1 MLIAPVYW
9 ANRLP
14 RPETYMQ
21 LTPSHKRL
29 VLLGLALAL
38 AAAGLLAGRSPLVA
52 AFPIALVLA
61 LMIGLRWSGQRAGVA
76 GWLAGLVAAVAG
88 FGLTPDV
95 LWVSQV
101 KGLFISLN
109 VLWILWPS
117 LLLYHLVAEA
127 GGIEAMARALQ
138 SLIRTR
144 GLLLVVIAWAF
155 SGMLEGLAGFG
166 LPVAIVAPML
176 VNLGVAPVLAVAA
189 VAVGHAWSVTFGDMG
204 VIYETLR
211 QLVAVDDASLTTL
224 SAGLLGVACL
234 LTGLAAARILGHAAH
249 WRAIALLAAGMSAA
263 QYGLAVIGLTPLA
276 AFGAG
281 LSGIALALP
290 ISQGSRSLAALRQVT
305 VTPAL
310 RSAIASYGTLAALL
324 TLITLIAPLQA
335 ALDHLRWTP
344 ALPAV
349 TTGDGFATL
358 PHTQTVQPLAHP
370 GTLILLVAALS
381 AWGFRRAGL
390 NAPRNGQRAI
400 QATARA
406 ATPATIG
413 IVTMVGL
420 STLME
425 YTGMTQLLA
434 ESAADLLDAA
444 FPLFSPLIGMLGAFA
459 TGSNNN
465 SNVLFAGLQEHIAV
479 LLSIAPGLLVA
490 AQTTGGALGSMI
502 APAKII
508 VGCSTVG
515 LRGQDGDVLRI
526 TLPYGLA
533 IGALIGALTLALS
546 LVG

>member
-1 MLIAPVYW
+1 MA
-9 ANRLP
+9 
-14 RPETYMQ
+14 
-21 LTPSHKRL
+21 LTLSRRAIFS
-29 VLLGLALAL
+29 LGLALAL
-38 AAAGLLAGRSPLVA
+38 LVTVGALAERSPVLA
-52 AFPIALVLA
+52 ALPIALVLA

-76 GWLAGLVAAVAG
+76 GWLAGLGVAIAG
-88 FGLTPDV
+88 FGLTPDA

-101 KGLFISLN
+101 KGLFVSLN

-127 GGIEAMARALQ
+127 GGIEAMARALRA
-138 SLIRTR
+138 LIRHD
-144 GLLLVVIAWAF
+144 GLLLVVVAWAF

-176 VNLGVAPVLAVAA
+176 VNLGVTPVLAVAA

-204 VIYETLR
+204 VIHATLL
-211 QLVAVDDASLTTL
+211 QVVTVSAGEVTALA
-224 SAGLLGVACL
+224 AGLLGVACL
-234 LTGLAAARILGHAAH
+234 LTGLAAARILGQTAQ

-263 QYGLAVIGLTPLA
+263 QYGLAAIGLTPLA

-290 ISQGSRSLAALRQVT
+290 LSQGIRSWAALRQVDPS
-305 VTPAL
+305 PAL
-310 RSAIASYGTLAALL
+310 RSALASYGGLAILL

-335 ALDHLRWTP
+335 ALDTVRWTP

-349 TTGDGFATL
+349 ATGDGFATRA
-358 PHTQTVQPLAHP
+358 HVQTVQPLAHP

-381 AWGFRRAGL
+381 AWGFRRAQL
-390 NAPRNGQRAI
+390 NAPRNGRRAI

-406 ATPATIG
+406 ALPATAG
-413 IVTMVGL
+413 ILTMVGL

-425 YTGMTQLLA
+425 YTGMTHLLA

-444 FPLFSPLIGMLGAFA
+444 FPLFSPLVGMLGAFA

-465 SNVLFAGLQEHIAV
+465 SNVLFAGLQEHIAR
-479 LLSIAPGLLVA
+479 LLSVAPGLLVA

-515 LRGQDGDVLRI
+515 LRGRDGEVLRI

-533 IGALIGALTLALS
+533 IGALIGALTLLLALA
-546 LVG
+546 G

>member
-1 MLIAPVYW
+1 M
-9 ANRLP
+9 RLTTSL
-14 RPETYMQ
+14 RAVT
-21 LTPSHKRL
+21 RF
-29 VLLGLALAL
+29 GLALAL
-38 AAAGLLAGRSPLVA
+38 LASGLVLGGRSPLA
-52 AFPIALVLA
+52 AALPTVLVLV
-61 LMIGLRWSGQRAGVA
+61 LMIGLRWSGQTAGIA
-76 GWLAGLVAAVAG
+76 GWLVGFSAAALG
-88 FGLTPDV
+88 FGLTAEA
-95 LWVSQV
+95 LWVSQA
-101 KGLFISLN
+101 KGLLISLN

-127 GGIEAMARALQ
+127 GGIDAMAHALQ
-138 SLIRTR
+138 ALIRDH
-144 GLLLVVIAWAF
+144 GLLLVVVAWAF

-204 VIYETLR
+204 VIYDTLR
-211 QLVAVDDASLTTL
+211 QLVAVDDAFLMTL

-234 LTGLAAARILGHAAH
+234 LTGLAAARILGQATQ
-249 WRAIALLAAGMSAA
+249 WRSIALLAVGMSAA

-276 AFGAG
+276 ALGAG
-281 LSGIALALP
+281 LAGIALALP
-290 ISQGSRSLAALRQVT
+290 LSQGTRSLVALRQVN

-310 RSAIASYGTLAALL
+310 RSAITSYGLLALLL

-335 ALDHLRWTP
+335 ALDHLRWVP

-349 TTGDGFATL
+349 TTDDGFSTQPFA
-358 PHTQTVQPLAHP
+358 QTVQPLAHP
-370 GTLILLVAALS
+370 GTLILLVSALS

-390 NAPRNGQRAI
+390 NEPRNGRRAI
-400 QATARA
+400 GATTRA

-434 ESAADLLDAA
+434 EFAADLLDTA

-465 SNVLFAGLQEHIAV
+465 SNVLFAGLQEQIA
-479 LLSIAPGLLVA
+479 LLLNIVPGLLVA

-508 VGCSTVG
+508 VGCSTAG
-515 LRGQDGDVLRI
+515 LRGRDGDVLRI

-533 IGALIGALTLALS
+533 IGVVTGALTLLLS
-546 LVG
+546 WL